1 MRFQGCSNG
10 LVGPLEW
17 PLVGWIDD
25 ALVQSTVGSA
35 IGGLHTAVAH
45 DNLPDQKLGG
55 NGFGLRCALY
65 TGQGLVVGVAVGQNQ
80 TYGVF
85 LPLREGGPGIG
96 AFILSVAGTNRRRW
110 VDAVGCFT
118 IQGHGV
124 IAPDAFA
131 LALGILHGDITA
143 KIPNSSLLHRA
154 LRQRGNARLFCW
166 DLSQLFRRR
175 RFLKTGGKDM

>member
-1 MRFQGCSNG
+1 MITSQIKNW
-10 LVGPLEW
+10 V
-17 PLVGWIDD
+17 
-25 ALVQSTVGSA
+25 ATVFASA
-35 IGGLHTAVAH
+35 VL
-45 DNLPDQKLGG
+45 
-55 NGFGLRCALY
+55 LY
-65 TGQGLVVGVAVGQNQ
+65 TGQGLVVGVAVGQ
-80 TYGVF
+80 GSDLWRI

-154 LRQRGNARLFCW
+154 LRQRGNARLFLLGPLPTVPSPEVPGDW
-166 DLSQLFRRR
+166 RQGYVRALPTAG
-175 RFLKTGGKDM
+175 KTRHHAVRIHFNFISIVLP